1 MGVFFYF
8 KGLVNYNG
16 GMDKKDYYTNCE
28 KCGRPQTYAKPCS
41 CGCPFGT
48 GEYRMNVKGCIRN
61 KDPECPYNAVIASV
75 TLETMDGIKNLAD
88 CFVHVTSNNTT
99 FFFFFKHRIMT
110 IWAGPV
116 ETTMPED
123 VQTDEQLVAFV
134 KTFNLRSQFL
144 YIKYH
149 VNDLNTEA
157 YIAVFFDKTGTPYL
171 AGEFNEMT
179 EA

>member
-8 KGLVNYNG
+8 NGLVNYNG

-48 GEYRMNVKGCIRN
+48 GEYKINVKGCIRN

-75 TLETMDGIKNLAD
+75 TVETMDGIKNLAD

-99 FFFFFKHRIMT
+99 FYIDDKHRIMT

-116 ETTMPED
+116 ETQMPAD
-123 VQTDEQLVAFV
+123 VETEAQLIAFV
-134 KTFNLRSQFL
+134 KSFNLRGQFL

-157 YIAVFFDKTGTPYL
+157 YLAIYFDKTGAPYW